1 MDALRFTLPSTIY
14 CGPENRWLPQ
24 GQYDPRRTDVLR
36 QTWAHIRAQHE
47 SIASWRL
54 PVEVMNILWG
64 CLIAAVGLFLFVS
77 ATRRSEF
84 VVYRLLVARSR
95 ILWGDKAHAFHQ
107 ISGVLVIIFGLL
119 VAFGVI
125 K

>member
-1 MDALRFTLPSTIY
+1 
-14 CGPENRWLPQ
+14 
-24 GQYDPRRTDVLR
+24 
-36 QTWAHIRAQHE
+36 
-47 SIASWRL
+47 
-54 PVEVMNILWG
+54 MNILWG

-95 ILWGDKAHAFHQ
+95 ILWGDKAHAFHK
-107 ISGVLVIIFGLL
+107 ISGVLAIIFGLL